1 MQVGTDIL
9 AMVIDIMHVDFFRYE
24 IVLGSVKNA
33 MIFGADINWMVY
45 IDCKQKYIL
54 LLNKGP

>member
-9 AMVIDIMHVDFFRYE
+9 AMVIDIMHVDFFRYQ
-24 IVLGSVKNA
+24 IVLCSVKNA

-54 LLNKGP
+54 LLNKDP

>member
-1 MQVGTDIL
+1 MFQSVLKMLMQVGTDIL

-33 MIFGADINWMVY
+33 MIFGADIN
-45 IDCKQKYIL
+45 
-54 LLNKGP
+54 

>member
-9 AMVIDIMHVDFFRYE
+9 AMVIDIMHVDFFRYQ
-24 IVLGSVKNA
+24 IVLCSVKNA
-33 MIFGADINWMVY
+33 MIFGTDINWMVY

-54 LLNKGP
+54 LLNKDP